1 VEDAVGPVAGALGI
15 GLALAGAPGPVQAIL
30 LTESVRGG
38 FGRGLRAMLGAA
50 ATWATLLIVT
60 ALGVS
65 LFAPEGLTF
74 RLLQLAGGIL
84 LIFLAVDGFRAAPTT
99 TTEARGGLPPMLRGS
114 LAVALNPGA
123 YLFLAAVAAPLFNG
137 AADSGGTALALTA
150 AIALIIGTAAGDL
163 AVVVLGA
170 FGMRRVG
177 DDRALFVRRALAV
190 LLGLLGVWLIVS
202 ALLG

>member
-1 VEDAVGPVAGALGI
+1 
-15 GLALAGAPGPVQAIL
+15 VQAIL

-84 LIFLAVDGFRAAPTT
+84 LIFLGVDGFRAAPTT

>member
-137 AADSGGTALALTA
+137 AADSGGTVLALTA

-177 DDRALFVRRALAV
+177 DDRALLVRRALAV